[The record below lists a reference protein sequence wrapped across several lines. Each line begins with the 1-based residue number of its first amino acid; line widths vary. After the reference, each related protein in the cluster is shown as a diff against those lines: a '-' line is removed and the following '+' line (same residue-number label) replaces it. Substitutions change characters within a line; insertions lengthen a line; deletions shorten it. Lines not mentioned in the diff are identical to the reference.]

1 MPSDG
6 FTCKIGGIMWRVK
19 FVKSSE
25 ISRTAWGTCDW
36 SPGKRPTIC
45 IRASMTP
52 AQRLDTIIHETLHA
66 ALPLLDEEAV
76 RASAT
81 DIARVLTKSGYKYA
95 E

>member
-1 MPSDG
+1 MPND

-25 ISRTAWGTCDW
+25 ISRTAWGTCDHP
-36 SPGKRPTIC
+36 PGRRPTIC

-52 AQRLDTIIHETLHA
+52 AQRIDTIIHETLHA
-66 ALPLLDEEAV
+66 ALPLLDEAAV
-76 RASAT
+76 RSTAT
-81 DIARVLTKSGYKYA
+81 DIARVLLKSGYRYA

>member
-1 MPSDG
+1 MAD
-6 FTCKIGGIMWRVK
+6 FTCKIGGILWRVK

-36 SPGKRPTIC
+36 PPGKRPTIC

-81 DIARVLTKSGYKYA
+81 DIARVLIKSGYKYA

>member
-1 MPSDG
+1 MSD
-6 FTCKIGGIMWRVK
+6 FTCKIGGILWRVK

-36 SPGKRPTIC
+36 PPGKRPTIC

-66 ALPLLDEEAV
+66 SLPLLDEEAV

>member
-6 FTCKIGGIMWRVK
+6 FTCKIGGILWRVK

-36 SPGKRPTIC
+36 PPGKRPTIC
-45 IRASMTP
+45 IRASRTP

>member
-1 MPSDG
+1 MSD

-36 SPGKRPTIC
+36 PPGKSPTIC

>member
-6 FTCKIGGIMWRVK
+6 FTCKIGGILWRVK
-19 FVKSSE
+19 FVKSKE

-36 SPGKRPTIC
+36 PPGKRPTIC

>member
-1 MPSDG
+1 MHSDG
-6 FTCKIGGIMWRVK
+6 FTCKIGGILWRVK

-36 SPGKRPTIC
+36 PPGKRPTIC

-66 ALPLLDEEAV
+66 SLPLLDEEAV
-76 RASAT
+76 RSSAT
-81 DIARVLTKSGYKYA
+81 DIARVLTMSGYTRA

>member
-1 MPSDG
+1 
-6 FTCKIGGIMWRVK
+6 
-19 FVKSSE
+19 
-25 ISRTAWGTCDW
+25 
-36 SPGKRPTIC
+36 
-45 IRASMTP
+45 MTP

>member
-1 MPSDG
+1 MSD
-6 FTCKIGGIMWRVK
+6 FTCKIGGILWRVK

-36 SPGKRPTIC
+36 PPGKRPTIC

-66 ALPLLDEEAV
+66 SLPLLDEEAV
-76 RASAT
+76 RSSAT
-81 DIARVLTKSGYKYA
+81 DIARVLTKSGYKRA

>member
-1 MPSDG
+1 MLSDG
-6 FTCKIGGIMWRVK
+6 FTCKIGGILWRVK

-25 ISRTAWGTCDW
+25 ISRTAWGTCDHP
-36 SPGKRPTIC
+36 PGKRPTIC

-76 RASAT
+76 RSSAT
-81 DIARVLTKSGYKYA
+81 DIARVLTKSGYRHA

>member
-1 MPSDG
+1 MPD
-6 FTCKIGGIMWRVK
+6 FTCKIGGILWRVK

-36 SPGKRPTIC
+36 PPGKRPTIC

-81 DIARVLTKSGYKYA
+81 DIARVLIKSGYKYA

>member
-1 MPSDG
+1 MSD
-6 FTCKIGGIMWRVK
+6 FTCKIGGILWRVK

-36 SPGKRPTIC
+36 PPGKRRTIC